1 MNTLLVPLDFSETS
15 VNALRFALRMAAPYG
30 ATVKLL
36 HVQGIPMT
44 DPYAEQATAEV
55 DALLEER
62 LHQRLQNLLVQVA
75 AEGDAWN
82 KLVEQ
87 VPIESV
93 VRTGFAA
100 GEISRLAGEESA
112 DWIVM
117 GTRGAGGISGALF
130 GSVTA
135 AVVGRAERPVMAV
148 PEGAKAAAI
157 KHIACAIEAPLEGGP
172 ILRALD
178 DLAIKHQA
186 DLAFVHV
193 VEERDVVASGTTTHT
208 LAAFKAMDSNVTATA
223 EALTGHDVEETL
235 TAYCSEH
242 HVDLLVMV
250 REKHPFLQ
258 KLIHRS
264 MTRRLAMHAHI
275 PLLVFPPQD

>member
-62 LHQRLQNLLVQVA
+62 LHQRLQNLMVQIA
-75 AEGDAWN
+75 SEGEDWN
-82 KLVEQ
+82 KLVDQ
-87 VPIESV
+87 VPVDSV

-100 GEISRLAGEESA
+100 GEISRLAEEESA

-135 AVVGRAERPVMAV
+135 AVVGRTERPVLAV

-157 KHIACAIEAPLEGGP
+157 RHIACAIESPLEEGP
-172 ILRALD
+172 VLEALD
-178 DLAIKHQA
+178 KLAKLHEA

-193 VEERDVVASGTTTHT
+193 VDEQDVVASGTTSHT
-208 LAAFKAMDSNVTATA
+208 LAAFKAMDPGVTATA
-223 EALTGHDVEETL
+223 EALSGHDVEETL
-235 TAYCSEH
+235 TKYCEEH
-242 HVDLLVMV
+242 DVDLLVMV

-264 MTRRLAMHAHI
+264 MTRRLAMHASI
-275 PLLVFPPQD
+275 PLLVFPPQS